1 MKTVKKTRLAAA
13 AEQIVSDRTW
23 TEQIE
28 DKTWTD
34 RSKQITATDLRL
46 GTWYEERTHQ
56 NRITAVRLCWSARTW
71 PRADYRNGRK
81 RRALLGSPADAN
93 WQQRLA
99 HRAGKLSDMLTEE
112 SQRQKLE
119 CSREKNQKP
128 KWDLD
133 WKTPSDST
141 LLAQKPGTNPTRK

>member
-46 GTWYEERTHQ
+46 GT
-56 NRITAVRLCWSARTW
+56 
-71 PRADYRNGRK
+71 
-81 RRALLGSPADAN
+81 
-93 WQQRLA
+93 
-99 HRAGKLSDMLTEE
+99 
-112 SQRQKLE
+112 
-119 CSREKNQKP
+119 
-128 KWDLD
+128 
-133 WKTPSDST
+133 
-141 LLAQKPGTNPTRK
+141 